1 MGEGTRLFYAIS
13 FNAVITR
20 LDGRSTLKK
29 FESTHLEE
37 HLIIL
42 SFSQEKI
49 YWVIICLKIF
59 FTVYQDRNE
68 KS

>member
-20 LDGRSTLKK
+20 LDERSTLKK
-29 FESTHLEE
+29 FESTYLEE

-42 SFSQEKI
+42 SLSQEKI

>member
-1 MGEGTRLFYAIS
+1 MGEGTRLFYAIL

-29 FESTHLEE
+29 FESTHLKE
-37 HLIIL
+37 HLIL
-42 SFSQEKI
+42 LYFSQEKI
-49 YWVIICLKIF
+49 IICLKIF
-59 FTVYQDRNE
+59 FTVYQDSNE